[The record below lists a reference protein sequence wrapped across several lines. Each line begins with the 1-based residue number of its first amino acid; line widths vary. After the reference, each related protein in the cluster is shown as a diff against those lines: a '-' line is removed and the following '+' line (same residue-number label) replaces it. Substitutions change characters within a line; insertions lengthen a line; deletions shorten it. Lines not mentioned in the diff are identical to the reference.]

1 MTTHFALVGNKT
13 NGNNSKTS
21 WRAMTSAENRN
32 IGKARKV
39 RNMKLKNCVKIQSEH
54 LKPKRNST

>member
-21 WRAMTSAENRN
+21 WRAMTSAENLEIEKSPQYEIEKLCKNRN
-32 IGKARKV
+32 RAI
-39 RNMKLKNCVKIQSEH
+39 
-54 LKPKRNST
+54 